1 MKTQA
6 RLLEKYMH
14 TAAVGRVEWI
24 GLRPARKQA
33 LKVVEQCMALAG
45 AGLEGDHK
53 ALKVSGSSRQV
64 SVINAED
71 IGATQA
77 LLNCCQIDPAALR
90 RNIVISGLN
99 LYAMRYQ
106 RLRIGEAII
115 EVRAHC
121 HPCVRMEQTLGKG
134 ALLAMYGHAGFCA
147 CIEQGGLIRLGDT
160 VERLGQQSLL

>member
-6 RLLEKYMH
+6 RILEKYMH

-24 GLRPARKQA
+24 GLRSARKQA
-33 LKVVEQCMALAG
+33 VQAVAQCMALAG

-53 ALKVSGSSRQV
+53 ALKASGSSRQV
-64 SVINAED
+64 SVINTED
-71 IGATQA
+71 ISAIQA
-77 LLNCCQIDPAALR
+77 LLKCGQIDPAALR

-106 RLRIGEAII
+106 RLRIGEAVI

-147 CIEQGGLIRLGDT
+147 TVEQSGPIKLGDT
-160 VERLGQQSLL
+160 VERIGQQGLL